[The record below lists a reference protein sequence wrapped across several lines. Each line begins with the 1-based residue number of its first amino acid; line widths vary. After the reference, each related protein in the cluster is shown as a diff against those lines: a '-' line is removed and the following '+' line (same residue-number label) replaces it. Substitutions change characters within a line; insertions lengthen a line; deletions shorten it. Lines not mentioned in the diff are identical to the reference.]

1 MPGQTPKYKIPY
13 AVSSDAINQ
22 GAVASQN
29 MANRL
34 EVILSNAA
42 IPVPPTTL
50 DAPADAPP
58 DAAP

>member
-42 IPVPPTTL
+42 IPVPPGTL
-50 DAPADAPP
+50 DADPTDAPP
-58 DAAP
+58 EG